1 MSEPRAWWLDKKV
14 KKTLKALTENGFQ
27 TFLVATKGE
36 ALEKVLSL
44 IPLNANVGIGGS
56 ITIREINLIEALRAK
71 EHVIFEHW
79 SQPEENQV
87 EVMRKQLTSDVFVAS
102 CNAVTEDGKL
112 INVDNVGNRVASIIF
127 GPKKVILIVGV
138 NKIVKDLDEGLK
150 RIKNI
155 AAPANAKRRR
165 AKTPCTVTG
174 ECADCNSPQR
184 ICRVTTIIERK
195 PPLTDITVILVGE
208 SLGY

>member
-1 MSEPRAWWLDKKV
+1 MSELKEWLLDKKV
-14 KKTLKALTENGFQ
+14 KKTLKALTKNGFQ
-27 TFLVATKGE
+27 AFFVATKNE

-44 IPLNANVGIGGS
+44 ISLNANVGIGGS
-56 ITIREINLIEALRAK
+56 ITLREINLIEVLKARG
-71 EHVIFEHW
+71 HIIFEHW
-79 SQPEENQV
+79 SQSEENLAD
-87 EVMRKQLTSDVFVAS
+87 VMRKQLTSDVFVAS
-102 CNAVTEDGKL
+102 CNAVAEDGKL

-155 AAPANAKRRR
+155 AAPANAKRRG

-174 ECADCNSPQR
+174 ECADCNSPER

-195 PPLTDITVILVGE
+195 PLLSDITVILVGE